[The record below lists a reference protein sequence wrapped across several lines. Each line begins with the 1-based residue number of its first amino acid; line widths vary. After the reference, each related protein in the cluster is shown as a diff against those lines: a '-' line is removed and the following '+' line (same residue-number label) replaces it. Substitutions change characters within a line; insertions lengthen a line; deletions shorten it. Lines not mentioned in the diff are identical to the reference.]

1 MTIALFAPL
10 LVAALAGAAIW
21 MLWRRIEGMRAELGA
36 LRRHVEAL
44 ESAGAV
50 RRRASLHLAQHDE
63 QPMRAA
69 TSKPPGARVLRFKRD
84 AEPATAPGLSDT
96 RRGAL
101 LTLAAAAPALGLF
114 AGLDF
119 ALIGVVGVTV
129 GALMM
134 LLALSRSWS
143 AAAWASVVTTGG
155 WAIAALASGAA
166 QSEALLFSGALAF
179 AAATGL
185 VQAFL
190 ARLIPGAVL
199 AAIAAAGALWLGL
212 QTGMV
217 GAAGAALALIIALSA
232 MAGAINLR
240 LEAIHIGAFA
250 AALIGLFALSG
261 QDSAAI
267 WFTPI
272 AAWTGALFFGV
283 AVIRVPE
290 LGSRAV
296 TLAGT
301 GVLGPLCAIAGLHLS
316 RHGLADGLAA
326 AGALAVTAIAF
337 GLLIAVTAARGARTL
352 ASLKLTLWM
361 LAGGA
366 FAALAAALL
375 LLGAPALAA
384 SAFMLCAL
392 GLILLN
398 WRIAHAL
405 WLTLAWA
412 AGAFALL
419 TGAVAA
425 VLFLSEQ
432 GAPLVQLGLG
442 VAAPAALAG
451 LCAYLAAA
459 RASPATA
466 GAFEAAAILFSLT
479 GATLLLRL
487 LISGGAMMLTPISF
501 PEAGLHI
508 ALWLMFGL
516 VLATNARNESHQVR
530 AAAATILC
538 VLALTASALVTL
550 LWLTPHWTMRTPS
563 AEASPILQFA
573 GLGFLA
579 PALLF
584 WAHWAFWRGRGSIM
598 RTRLALGAG
607 TLMMAAMAT
616 LVALQTSG
624 DGAPD
629 WFGPLVGAAAF
640 ALAIALNFAR
650 GVTRANPA
658 TRRPSYFDEN
668 FQGNRRRQSRR
679 QLR

>member
-1 MTIALFAPL
+1 MTIAVAAPL
-10 LVAALAGAAIW
+10 LIAALAGAAIW

-36 LRRHVEAL
+36 LRRQVEAL

-50 RRRASLHLAQHDE
+50 RRRATLHIAQNE
-63 QPMRAA
+63 ERPKRASA
-69 TSKPPGARVLRFKRD
+69 AKPPGARVLRFKRD
-84 AEPATAPGLSDT
+84 EAPNARPGLSD
-96 RRGAL
+96 RRRSAL
-101 LTLAAAAPALGLF
+101 LALAAAGPALGLF

-134 LLALSRSWS
+134 LLGLSRSWS
-143 AAAWASVVTTGG
+143 AAAWASVLTTAG
-155 WAIAALASGAA
+155 WAIAALGAGAA
-166 QSEALLFSGALAF
+166 QSQALLFSGALTF

-190 ARLIPGAVL
+190 ARLTPGAAL
-199 AAIAAAGALWLGL
+199 TALAAAGALWLGL
-212 QTGMV
+212 QAGMI
-217 GAAGAALALIIALSA
+217 GPAGAALGVIIALSA
-232 MAGAINLR
+232 MAGALNLR
-240 LEAIHIGAFA
+240 LEAIHIGAFV

-316 RHGLADGLAA
+316 RHGLADGYAA
-326 AGALAVTAIAF
+326 AGALMVAAGAF
-337 GLLIAVTAARGARTL
+337 GLLIAATAARGARTL

-366 FAALAAALL
+366 FTAFAAALL

-384 SAFMLCAL
+384 STFMLAAL

-398 WRIAHAL
+398 WRIAHVL

-412 AGAFALL
+412 GGGFGLL
-419 TGAVAA
+419 TGALAA

-432 GAPLVQLGLG
+432 GSPLVQLGLG
-442 VAAPAALAG
+442 VAAPAALAA
-451 LCAYLAAA
+451 LCAYLATA
-459 RASPATA
+459 RAGQATA
-466 GAFEAAAILFSLT
+466 GYFEAVAIVLGVTAAS
-479 GATLLLRL
+479 LLLRM

-508 ALWLMFGL
+508 ALWLMVAL
-516 VLATNARNESHQVR
+516 VLATNARNESHKVR
-530 AAAATILC
+530 AAAAATLGA
-538 VLALTASALVTL
+538 LALAASAAVTL
-550 LWLTPHWTMRTPS
+550 LWLTPHWTMRAPS
-563 AEASPILQFA
+563 PDAGPILHFT
-573 GLGFLA
+573 GLGFFA

-584 WAHWAFWRGRGSIM
+584 WAHWAFWRGRGSVL

-616 LVALQTSG
+616 LAALETGG

-640 ALAIALNFAR
+640 ALAIALNFAG

-668 FQGNRRRQSRR
+668 LQGNRRRQNRR

>member
-10 LVAALAGAAIW
+10 LVAALAGAALW
-21 MLWRRIEGMRAELGA
+21 LLWRRMESMRDEIGA
-36 LRRHVEAL
+36 LRRQVEAL
-44 ESAGAV
+44 ENAGAM
-50 RRRASLHLAQHDE
+50 RRRANLHLAQNDE
-63 QPMRAA
+63 PPKRASA
-69 TSKPPGARVLRFKRD
+69 AKPPGARVLRFKRD
-84 AEPATAPGLSDT
+84 TEPAARPALSDT

-101 LTLAAAAPALGLF
+101 LALAAAAPALGLF
-114 AGLDF
+114 AGVDF
-119 ALIGVVGVTV
+119 ALIGVIGVTV

-143 AAAWASVVTTGG
+143 AAAWASVLTTAG
-155 WAIAALASGAA
+155 WAIAALAVGGAQNA
-166 QSEALLFSGALAF
+166 ALLFSGALTC
-179 AAATGL
+179 AAVAGL

-190 ARLIPGAVL
+190 ARLAPGAAL

-212 QTGMV
+212 QTAMIGPP
-217 GAAGAALALIIALSA
+217 GAALAAIITLSA
-232 MAGAINLR
+232 MAGALNLR

-272 AAWTGALFFGV
+272 TAWAGALFFGV

-301 GVLGPLCAIAGLHLS
+301 GVLGPLGAIVALHMS
-316 RHGLADGLAA
+316 RHALADGYAA
-326 AGALAVTAIAF
+326 AGALIVLAAA
-337 GLLIAVTAARGARTL
+337 LAWLIAAAAARGARTL

-366 FAALAAALL
+366 FSAFAAAML

-384 SAFMLCAL
+384 SAFMLAAL

-412 AGAFALL
+412 AGGFALL

-432 GAPLVQLGLG
+432 GSPWLQLGLG
-442 VAAPAALAG
+442 LAAPAALAA
-451 LCAYLAAA
+451 LCAYLAGA
-459 RASPATA
+459 RAAQASAGFFEAIAIIFGVATA
-466 GAFEAAAILFSLT
+466 SLT
-479 GATLLLRL
+479 LRL
-487 LISGGAMMLTPISF
+487 LVSGGAIMLTPISF

-508 ALWLMFGL
+508 ALWLLFSL
-516 VLATNARNESHQVR
+516 VLATNARSQSQKVR
-530 AAAATILC
+530 AAAATTLGA
-538 VLALTASALVTL
+538 LALAGSALITL
-550 LWLTPHWTMRTPS
+550 LWLTPHWSMRSPNLD
-563 AEASPILQFA
+563 ASPILQFA
-573 GLGFLA
+573 GLGFFA

-584 WAHWAFWRGRGSIM
+584 WAHWAFWRGRGSVM

-624 DGAPD
+624 GGPD
-629 WFGPLVGAAAF
+629 WFGPMVGAAAF
-640 ALAIALNFAR
+640 VLAIALNFAG

-658 TRRPSYFDEN
+658 TRRRSYFDEN